1 MNIKLLFAFLL
12 LSQFVLGQTTNDS
25 TQVDS
30 RYREDQF
37 YVSATYNLLANKH
50 EDVSQRGFSSGF
62 HLGFIRD
69 MPINKKR
76 NVAVG
81 LGIGLSANSY
91 NQNLLIDEVS
101 GGYTYTVLDEDE
113 TSFSKN
119 KFTTYVLEVPL
130 EFRWRTS
137 DASTYKF
144 WRIYS
149 GLKFGY
155 VFANST
161 KFKGNSET
169 IKLTNVAD
177 FNTIQYGL
185 TFSAGYDTWNIHFY
199 YALNPIFE
207 SSAKIEDST
216 IDMSVARIGIMFYIL

>member
-1 MNIKLLFAFLL
+1 MNLKLLFAFLL

-50 EDVSQRGFSSGF
+50 QDVSQRGFSSGF

-91 NQNLLIDEVS
+91 NQNLLIDEIP

-169 IKLTNVAD
+169 IKLTNVSD

-185 TFSAGYDTWNIHFY
+185 TLSAGYDTWNIHFY

-207 SSAKIEDST
+207 SSAKIEDAT

>member
-1 MNIKLLFAFLL
+1 MNLKLLFAFLL

-91 NQNLLIDEVS
+91 NQNLLIDEIP

-169 IKLTNVAD
+169 IKLTNVSD

-185 TFSAGYDTWNIHFY
+185 TLSAGYDTWNIHFY

-207 SSAKIEDST
+207 SSAKIEDAT

>member
-1 MNIKLLFAFLL
+1 MNLKLLFAFLL

-91 NQNLLIDEVS
+91 NQNLLIDEVA
-101 GGYTYTVLDEDE
+101 GEYTYTVLDEDE

-169 IKLTNVAD
+169 IKLTNVSD

-185 TFSAGYDTWNIHFY
+185 TLSAGYDTWNIHFY

-207 SSAKIEDST
+207 SSAKIEDAT

>member
-1 MNIKLLFAFLL
+1 MNLKLLFAFLL

-25 TQVDS
+25 TLVDS

-91 NQNLLIDEVS
+91 NQNLLIDEIP

-169 IKLTNVAD
+169 IKLTNVSD

>member
-1 MNIKLLFAFLL
+1 MNLKLLFVFLL

-91 NQNLLIDEVS
+91 NQNLLIHEVS

-169 IKLTNVAD
+169 IKLTNVSD

-185 TFSAGYDTWNIHFY
+185 TLSAGYDTWNIHFY

-207 SSAKIEDST
+207 SSAKIEDAT

>member
-1 MNIKLLFAFLL
+1 MNLKLLFAFLL

-25 TQVDS
+25 TLVDS

-91 NQNLLIDEVS
+91 NQNLLIDEIP

-144 WRIYS
+144 WRIYT

-169 IKLTNVAD
+169 IKLTNVSD